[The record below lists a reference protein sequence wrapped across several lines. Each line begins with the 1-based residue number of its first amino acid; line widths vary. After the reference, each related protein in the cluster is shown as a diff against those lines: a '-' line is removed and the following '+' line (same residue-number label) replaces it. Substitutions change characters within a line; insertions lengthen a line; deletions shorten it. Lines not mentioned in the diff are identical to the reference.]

1 MEKFSQFCD
10 HMSGHLLP
18 YNCLTHDESVSF
30 SRLDSD
36 DHLSYGLPQH
46 DRHPPKELKLH
57 RYHSQIFFFSRC
69 FGAQCLDRG
78 RRNSHEEHGG
88 TAVLIQM
95 DNLGFSHHSPPQIE
109 MSTH

>member
-1 MEKFSQFCD
+1 
-10 HMSGHLLP
+10 MSGHLLP

-57 RYHSQIFFFSRC
+57 RYHSQIFFLVDVLVLSAWT
-69 FGAQCLDRG
+69 GV
-78 RRNSHEEHGG
+78 GG
-88 TAVLIQM
+88 THMKSMEAL
-95 DNLGFSHHSPPQIE
+95 LF
-109 MSTH
+109 